1 MKSDLMSKL
10 LRAFAVFLAGLFVCA
25 TLPALTI
32 SEIMY
37 SPRGEIQKRFEF
49 IELFNE
55 NPDPLDLSGY
65 MICDG
70 VSFVFPEGTWM
81 EGLSFLVVC
90 ADEEMIQGTYGIRN
104 TVGDWAWEG
113 ESGNSLS
120 NGGEDIEIC
129 NPGGRTI
136 LRVEYNDRGKWPV
149 GADGLGH
156 SLELGEPYTDQD
168 DPDSWVQSSY
178 PGGSPGG
185 PSPCWPGADMIAPPP
200 AEAGPVFGQ
209 AVGIF
214 HGQQDI
220 GDPCTEGSFT
230 SETVDDAAQY
240 EITASGQDIGTDGDQ
255 FHFAY
260 VQVSG
265 NFDLKARILSRSW
278 LDAQSLGRAG
288 IMARRDLSDR
298 SAYVFIQDCPEP
310 DGARATRRTSHGGDN
325 NEEQASL
332 SIHPDWYRLR
342 RSGNT
347 ITTYYSENG
356 TTWRTLGAFSSG
368 RTNWAHGG
376 VVYLGLALT
385 SHGDCDTSS
394 ITWGEVVLTGE
405 VISSPG
411 DGNKPDPEE
420 KEEEEEVRGVCRPPL
435 GVTINEGFFRG
446 TDERWLELYNSG
458 SEDVDLSGYHFTDD
472 RNDSEKVTLGAD
484 TVIAAGGYL
493 TFTEAELTLDFSATE
508 EDNSVF
514 VALIEPSGGRA
525 VDAVNFRASH
535 DGLSEARV
543 PDGGEMRDAAEPTRN
558 AGNRLD
564 VSTAIVINEIMYHPI
579 DNDRDRE
586 FVELYNRSDDPVE
599 LTGWEFTNGIEFS
612 FPDNTVLGAGE
623 YLAVGRDPAF
633 LRSVY
638 NLPEGS
644 VYGPGDKEA
653 LDDFGSLSD
662 RGERITL
669 QDGLGRTVDTVRY
682 FDGGEW
688 PRWADGH
695 GSSIE
700 LIDPLQDNRFG
711 MAWDASDD
719 TDKSEVTQFSYG
731 ATSRG
736 RGDDSEL
743 HLLLLS
749 RGITVVDNVSV
760 LQGGSASV
768 DLPIIEANEEWT
780 YFKGTTAPPANWNE
794 LDFDDSGWLRGE
806 TGIGY
811 GDGDDRTVLTDMRN
825 NYLTIFC
832 RKTFTVDDI
841 DELTELVFKV
851 RVDDGFYAYLNGVQ
865 VASYNV
871 RSPAYDASAAAAGE
885 PTDEEQSIDDFRE
898 LLSEGENVLAVQV
911 HNGNSS
917 SSDLSFIPQLVDRVP
932 TKAVQGN
939 ERLVN
944 PSFDSNTNGWAIEGT
959 HVRSGRTTVD
969 AIDGPGSLKIIASG
983 RGDNKVNRI
992 ESTSNG
998 TRAFSTNGSQ
1008 LIVFDAKWHIGS
1020 QTLNTHGYQHEMAK
1034 THELAVP
1041 ENLGSPGSVNSV
1053 TRRELEN
1060 GNALNLGP
1068 VMTDLDQAPQV
1079 PIPGE
1084 DVRIRV
1090 RAADFDGVESLS
1102 LFWSRN
1108 NPSPNPNE
1116 VEMTEVG
1123 GGIWQATIPAQ
1134 SSNTRVV
1141 FFIEATDVAG
1151 NAGRYP
1157 VDIGERSHP
1166 MALNPPSI
1174 SINDRRHFVYSQEIT
1189 RSPVTRFHDYRFHT
1203 TAYNESRLGS
1213 RKRRSNDLIP
1223 GSFSFGGTTI
1233 YHEAAMRF
1241 SGSPW
1246 ARASWNGS
1254 FRVVSPR
1261 DKPIHGWIRKFNLED
1276 HHNNPSNARE
1286 RIAHYLL
1293 RLNQG
1298 TITVPYSEVSTMA
1311 RWQVNN
1317 RTMPSREHVWVPDTQ
1332 YIGLWFDE
1340 ADGDFLEMDDRFVI
1354 NDNGDR
1360 AGNADGYVRY
1370 PPPSARRQGGGDN
1383 KENYRWFFGLRAKNG
1398 ADDFTNFIEFCRLMD
1413 PAATNNA
1420 TFEAE
1425 VWDKVNV
1432 EELLRMWAIR
1442 FNQADWDSWGTD
1454 RGKNCYFYQDGP
1466 DGRWHTLAWD
1476 MENTFETG
1484 RLNQFLIPTSPNSAF
1499 RPSGGMFTEV
1509 DRMFAIVPIKKLY
1522 YGILDTMVNG
1532 PRAFYTS
1539 ERLND
1544 YMRKL
1549 DALGMN
1555 NTSIGKPNGYIDQRR
1570 DRLRTRISSV
1580 SNTSFQITTRGGA
1593 DFSTEDASVQ
1603 LAGQGPARLMQVLVN
1618 GESFGLIHTNMTG
1631 WRIDEIPLGPG
1642 PNSLALLALDLNGEM
1657 IGADSIT
1664 VTSTAEVN
1672 PPEIAALVPAEAEAG
1687 ETIEIRGMG
1696 FLPGLT
1702 VFFGE
1707 TPSPVVNRESE
1718 TKIAAEVPEGSGQVD
1733 VKVRNSNGDESGGA
1747 TFTYIEPGPLFVRGD
1762 ANGDEVVDISDG
1774 IAVVSYLFLGREL
1787 VCLDAADT
1795 DDDEQLVITDA
1806 VYLLDFLFRS
1816 GAPPPPPYPGA
1827 GTDPE
1832 GDILGCGL

>member
-1 MKSDLMSKL
+1 MKSDLISKL

-37 SPRGEIQKRFEF
+37 SPRGEVQKRFEF

-90 ADEEMIQGTYGIRN
+90 ADEEMIRGTYGIRN

-156 SLELGEPYTDQD
+156 SLELGAPYTDQD
-168 DPDSWVQSSY
+168 DPDSWVQSSD

-230 SETVDDAAQY
+230 SEAVDDAAQY
-240 EITASGQDIGTDGDQ
+240 EITASGRDIGTDGDQ

-265 NFDLKARILSRSW
+265 NFDLKARILSRNW
-278 LDAQSLGRAG
+278 LEGQSHGRAG

-298 SAYVFIQDCPEP
+298 SAYVLVQDCPEP

-325 NEEQASL
+325 NEEQSSL

-356 TTWRTLGAFSSG
+356 TSWRTLGAFSSG
-368 RTNWAHGG
+368 RTSWAHGG
-376 VVYLGLALT
+376 IVYLGLALT

-493 TFTEAELTLDFSATE
+493 TFTEAELALDFSATE

-638 NLPEGS
+638 DLPEGS

-700 LIDPLQDNRFG
+700 LIDPMQDNRFG

-719 TDKSEVTQFSYG
+719 SDKSEVTRFSY
-731 ATSRG
+731 TTRH
-736 RGDDSEL
+736 RGDESEL

-760 LQGGSASV
+760 LQGASASE
-768 DLPIIEANEEWT
+768 DFPIIDTDEVWS
-780 YFKGTTAPPANWNE
+780 YFKGTEAPPENWKE
-794 LDFDDSGWLRGE
+794 LDFDDSGWLRGQ
-806 TGIGY
+806 TGIGF

-825 NYLTIFC
+825 NYISIFC
-832 RKTFTVDDI
+832 RKTFTVEDI
-841 DELTELVFKV
+841 DEITELVV
-851 RVDDGFYAYLNGVQ
+851 RMRVDDGFYAYLNGVQ
-865 VASYNV
+865 VSSYNM
-871 RSPAYDASAAAAGE
+871 RSAAYDARASISREAS
-885 PTDEEQSIDDFRE
+885 DQDQSIEDFRE
-898 LLSEGENVLAVQV
+898 LLNEGENVLAVQV
-911 HNGNSS
+911 HNASLGSV
-917 SSDLSFIPQLVDRVP
+917 DLSFIPSLLDRRPSEV
-932 TKAVQGN
+932 VRGDQ
-939 ERLVN
+939 RLAN
-944 PSFDSNTNGWAIEGT
+944 PAFNSNTTGWRLEGT
-959 HVRSGRTTVD
+959 HVRSGRTSVD
-969 AIDGPGSLKIIASG
+969 AIDGAGSLKIIASG

-992 ESTSNG
+992 ESTNTG
-998 TRAFSTNGSQ
+998 TRPFSTTEDQ
-1008 LIVFDAKWHIGS
+1008 LVVFDAKWHVGS
-1020 QTLNTHGYQHEMAK
+1020 QTLNTHGFKHEMAK

-1041 ENLGSPGSVNSV
+1041 ENLGSPGAVNIV

-1060 GNALNLGP
+1060 GNVLNLGP
-1068 VMTDLDQAPQV
+1068 VMTDLEQEPQV
-1079 PIPGE
+1079 PIAGE
-1084 DVRIRV
+1084 RVRIRV
-1090 RAADFDGVESLS
+1090 RVADFDGVENVHLR
-1102 LFWSRN
+1102 WSRN
-1108 NPSPNPNE
+1108 NPTTNPSTVTMSE
-1116 VEMTEVG
+1116 LGRGVFEG
-1123 GGIWQATIPAQ
+1123 TIPGQ
-1134 SSNTRVV
+1134 TVNSRVV
-1141 FFIEATDVAG
+1141 FFIEATDTAG
-1151 NAGRYP
+1151 NSGRYP
-1157 VDIGERSHP
+1157 VDIAERSHP
-1166 MALNPPSI
+1166 MVLNPPSTGI
-1174 SINDRRHFVYSQEIT
+1174 HDRRYFVYSHDSS
-1189 RSPVTRFHDYRFHT
+1189 RNPGCLYNDYRFHA

-1213 RKRRSNDLIP
+1213 RKRLSNDLIP

-1233 YHEAAMRF
+1233 YHEAGMRF

-1246 ARASWNGS
+1246 ARGSWGGS

-1261 DKPIHGWIRKFNLED
+1261 DNPIHGGIRKFNLED
-1276 HHNNPSNARE
+1276 HHGNALDARE

-1298 TITVPYSEVSTMA
+1298 TIAVPYSEVSTLA
-1311 RWQVNN
+1311 RWQVNS
-1317 RTMPSREHVWVPDTQ
+1317 RVVGTREHVWVPDTQ
-1332 YIGLWFDE
+1332 YVGLWFDE
-1340 ADGDFLEMDDRFVI
+1340 ADGDFIEMDDRFVI

-1360 AGNADGYVRY
+1360 AGNADGRVLY
-1370 PPPSARRQGGGDN
+1370 PPPNERRQGGGEN

-1398 ADDFTNFIEFCRLMD
+1398 ADDFTNFLEFCRLMD
-1413 PAATNNA
+1413 PSVTNNTRFA
-1420 TFEAE
+1420 AE

-1432 EELLRMWAIR
+1432 EELLRIWAIR
-1442 FNQADWDSWGTD
+1442 FNQADWDTWGTN
-1454 RGKNCYFYQDGP
+1454 RGKNCYFYQDGSQ
-1466 DGRWHTLAWD
+1466 GRWHLLAWD
-1476 MENTFETG
+1476 MELTFETG
-1484 RLNQFLIPTSPNSAF
+1484 RLDQFLIPSSPNATF
-1499 RPSGGMFTEV
+1499 RPGSFAEV
-1509 DRMFAIVPIKKLY
+1509 NRMFEILPIKKLY

-1532 PRAFYTS
+1532 PRAIYTS

-1549 DALGMN
+1549 DGLSMS
-1555 NTSIGKPNGYIDQRR
+1555 NTGIGKPNGYVDQRR
-1570 DRLRTRISSV
+1570 NRIRSRISSV
-1580 SNTSFQITTRGGA
+1580 SNTAFRITTRSGA
-1593 DFSTEDASVQ
+1593 DFSTEDRNVS
-1603 LAGQGPARLMQVLVN
+1603 LTGQGAARLMQVLVN
-1618 GESFGLIHTNMTG
+1618 GESFDLTHTSMTG
-1631 WRIDEIPLGPG
+1631 WRISEIPLGPG
-1642 PNSLALLALDLNGEM
+1642 PNFLELQAIDLNGELL
-1657 IGADSIT
+1657 GADT
-1664 VTSTAEVN
+1664 VTVTTTAEFG
-1672 PPEIAALVPAEAEAG
+1672 PPEIASLSPAEAEAG
-1687 ETIEIRGMG
+1687 DVIEIRGTG

-1702 VFFGE
+1702 VLFGD
-1707 TPSPVVNRESE
+1707 TPAPVADRQSE
-1718 TKIAAEVPEGSGQVD
+1718 TKILAEAPAGSGQVE
-1733 VKVRNSNGDESGGA
+1733 VRVRNSNGQESGGA
-1747 TFTYIEPGPLFVRGD
+1747 NFTYFQPGPVFVRGD
-1762 ANGDEVVDISDG
+1762 ANGDGALDISD
-1774 IAVVSYLFLGREL
+1774 AVSVVSFLFMGGQLT
-1787 VCLDAADT
+1787 CLDAADV

-1816 GAPPPPPYPGA
+1816 GAPPAPPYPAA
-1827 GTDPE
+1827 GTDPD
-1832 GDILGCGL
+1832 GDILGCDF